1 MYFLDGC
8 AAGLKPLF
16 GLVNLVINAIMIGV
30 PIVLIV
36 LGMIDLGKAVIASKE
51 DEVKKATKAFGKRFL
66 YAVGVFAVVWLVTF
80 VFDTVTKQA
89 VCPPE
94 FFESIRKIND
104 AAELTESSKKVTSE
118 DYLQKIIRECS
129 KVIVNKSDI
138 TKRRTSKKK

>member
-1 MYFLDGC
+1 M
-8 AAGLKPLF
+8 K
-16 GLVNLVINAIMIGV
+16 I
-30 PIVLIV
+30 
-36 LGMIDLGKAVIASKE
+36 
-51 DEVKKATKAFGKRFL
+51 
-66 YAVGVFAVVWLVTF
+66 

-129 KVIVNKSDI
+129 KFIYPTIHSQ
-138 TKRRTSKKK
+138 